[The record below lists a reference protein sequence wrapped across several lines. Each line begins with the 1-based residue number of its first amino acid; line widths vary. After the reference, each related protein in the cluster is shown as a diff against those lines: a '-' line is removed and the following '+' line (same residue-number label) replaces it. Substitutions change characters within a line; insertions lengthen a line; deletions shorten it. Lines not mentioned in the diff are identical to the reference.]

1 MDQNNQQHN
10 PTLVNHVI
18 FSIIQMIFVPF
29 LYGLIPLILT
39 LIANTDWKMG
49 DYEGYEKKT
58 KVANIFIIIGWV
70 LLAVWAFVIIGGI
83 MYIFLGLATSGF

>member
-10 PTLVNHVI
+10 PTWVNHVI